1 MLLQTA
7 ARVMSPT
14 VRLPTASTATAHTL
28 VMLAATVLKT
38 QPGHKSTPM
47 KEATQRAR
55 REQTV
60 EKHRLAVLVALA
72 QALVPRRLSTSPC

>member
-1 MLLQTA
+1 MG
-7 ARVMSPT
+7 PT

-47 KEATQRAR
+47 KG

-60 EKHRLAVLVALA
+60 EKHQLAVLVELALALA